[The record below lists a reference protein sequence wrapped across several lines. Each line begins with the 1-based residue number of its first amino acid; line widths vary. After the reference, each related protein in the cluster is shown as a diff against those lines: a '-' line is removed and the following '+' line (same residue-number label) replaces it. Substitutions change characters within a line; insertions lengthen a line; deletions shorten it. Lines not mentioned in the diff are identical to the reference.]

1 MCAKLFQSC
10 PALCNPKDRSP
21 PASSVHGRRAWQAS
35 IKDICHQLLMLTAP
49 GVTSFLSTS
58 LCRIRLNGMQST
70 EKGIRAS
77 LNLESVLALL
87 SSYSTAKTKLVIKY
101 SFVLNCHSLEQ
112 YTGSNL
118 CLLDILY
125 ILAVSVKTDEDGQS
139 RWTTVSKNSKVLVV

>member
-1 MCAKLFQSC
+1 
-10 PALCNPKDRSP
+10 
-21 PASSVHGRRAWQAS
+21 
-35 IKDICHQLLMLTAP
+35 
-49 GVTSFLSTS
+49 
-58 LCRIRLNGMQST
+58 MQST